1 MKEIIKTVIKDFHKS
16 EFPAFKERS
25 LTVPLNS
32 GKIISLIGSRRT
44 GKTYY
49 LYQLISK
56 LLLTVNKENILYINF
71 EDERLNLKSEDL
83 HLIIDAYYELYP
95 ENKAAL
101 YIFFDEV
108 QNISNWEKFV
118 RRLYDTVSKNI
129 IITGSS
135 SKLLGKE
142 IASSL
147 RGRAIWYELFP
158 LTFSE
163 YLHFQNIDAD
173 DRYSSRN
180 KAKIVKAYANY
191 LFNGGFP
198 EVIFYDAQLRLKTLQ
213 SYLDVMIYRDIIEK
227 YDVKNSA
234 SLRYFIKKS
243 LANVSNT
250 ISVNKLFNELKSL
263 GVKISK
269 DTIYD
274 YINYVQDCYLLYLVN
289 IYSESINVQQTN
301 EKKLYCVDTG
311 LVNSVSF
318 KFSQNTGRMLENEV
332 FMQLRSKGEQVF
344 YYKRKNECDFVVQR
358 NEKIY
363 AAYQVAFELNE
374 TNRERETKGLLEAL
388 NFFQLDEGYILTMD
402 QTDNIEME
410 GKLLKVRPVWMW
422 SLECID

>member
-1 MKEIIKTVIKDFHKS
+1 MKEIIKTIIKDFHKS
-16 EFPAFKERS
+16 SIPDFKERS
-25 LTVPLNS
+25 LEVPLNS

-56 LLLTVNKENILYINF
+56 LLETVKKENILYINF
-71 EDERLNLKSEDL
+71 EDERLSLKSEDL
-83 HLIIDAYYELYP
+83 RLIIEAYYELYP
-95 ENKAAL
+95 ENKGTL

-118 RRLYDTVSKNI
+118 RRLYDTVTKNI

-158 LTFSE
+158 LTFYE
-163 YLHFQNIDAD
+163 YLHFKNIDATD
-173 DRYSSRN
+173 TYSSKN
-180 KAKIVKAYANY
+180 KARIVNAYY
-191 LFNGGFP
+191 DFLLNGGFP

-227 YDVKNSA
+227 HDVKNSA
-234 SLRYFIKKS
+234 SLKYFIKKS
-243 LANVSNT
+243 LSNVSNT

-301 EKKLYCVDTG
+301 EKKLYCVDNG

-318 KFSQNTGRMLENEV
+318 KFSENLGRMLENAV
-332 FMQLRSKGEQVF
+332 FMQLKSKSEQVF
-344 YYKRKNECDFVVQR
+344 YYKGRGECDFVIQENDKVFVV
-358 NEKIY
+358 
-363 AAYQVAFELNE
+363 YQVVFELNE
-374 TNRERETKGLLEAL
+374 TNKEREIKGLIEAL
-388 NFFQLDEGYILTMD
+388 NYFNLDEGYILTMD
-402 QTDNIEME
+402 QTEDIEME
-410 GKLLKVRPVWMW
+410 GKVLKVRPVWRW
-422 SLECID
+422 SLE

>member
-1 MKEIIKTVIKDFHKS
+1 MKEIVKTVIKDFHISKL
-16 EFPAFKERS
+16 PAFKERV
-25 LTVPLNS
+25 LKVPINS
-32 GKIISLIGSRRT
+32 GKIISIIGSRRT

-56 LLLTVNKENILYINF
+56 LLETVNKENILYINF

-83 HLIIDAYYELYP
+83 RLIIDAYYELYP
-95 ENKAAL
+95 ENKDAL

-108 QNISNWEKFV
+108 QNIPNWEKFV

-163 YLHFQNIDAD
+163 YLHFQNIDSD
-173 DRYSSRN
+173 DIYSSRN
-180 KAKIVKAYANY
+180 KAKIVKAFSNF

-227 YDVKNSA
+227 YDVKNSS

-243 LANVSNT
+243 LSNVSNT

-274 YINYVQDCYLLYLVN
+274 YINYVNDCFLLYLVN

-318 KFSQNTGRMLENEV
+318 KFSQNTGRMLENTV
-332 FMQLRSKGEQVF
+332 FMQLRSKGEQV
-344 YYKRKNECDFVVQR
+344 YYHKRRGECDFVVQR

-363 AAYQVAFELNE
+363 AACQVAFELNE
-374 TNRERETKGLLEAL
+374 TNREREIRGLLEAL
-388 NFFQLDEGYILTMD
+388 NFFQLNEGYILTMD
-402 QTDNIEME
+402 QTDEFEKE
-410 GKLLKVRPVWMW
+410 GKLLKVRPVWKW
-422 SLECID
+422 SLE

>member
-1 MKEIIKTVIKDFHKS
+1 MKDIIKTVIKDFHKS
-16 EFPAFKERS
+16 ELPGFKERS

-95 ENKAAL
+95 ENKDSL

-344 YYKRKNECDFVVQR
+344 Y
-358 NEKIY
+358 
-363 AAYQVAFELNE
+363 
-374 TNRERETKGLLEAL
+374 
-388 NFFQLDEGYILTMD
+388 
-402 QTDNIEME
+402 
-410 GKLLKVRPVWMW
+410 
-422 SLECID
+422 